1 MSKTKEAKLVG
12 VEFIAELI
20 HKTPATVRVDLARRP
35 KSLPPRLI
43 IPDSRRLLWL
53 ESDVMAWIDELR
65 DY

>member
-1 MSKTKEAKLVG
+1 MLKTKEAKLVG

-43 IPDSRRLLWL
+43 IPDSRKLLWL
-53 ESDVMAWIDELR
+53 ESDVLAWIDDLR

>member
-1 MSKTKEAKLVG
+1 MLKTKEAKLVG

-43 IPDSRRLLWL
+43 IPNSRKLLWL
-53 ESDVMAWIDELR
+53 ESDVMAWLDELR

>member
-1 MSKTKEAKLVG
+1 MLKTKEVKFVG
-12 VEFIAELI
+12 VEFIAELF
-20 HKTPATVRVDLARRP
+20 HKTPATVRADIARRP

>member
-1 MSKTKEAKLVG
+1 MLKTKEAKLVG

-43 IPDSRRLLWL
+43 IPNSRKLLWL
-53 ESDVMAWIDELR
+53 ESDVIAWIDDLR
-65 DY
+65 GK